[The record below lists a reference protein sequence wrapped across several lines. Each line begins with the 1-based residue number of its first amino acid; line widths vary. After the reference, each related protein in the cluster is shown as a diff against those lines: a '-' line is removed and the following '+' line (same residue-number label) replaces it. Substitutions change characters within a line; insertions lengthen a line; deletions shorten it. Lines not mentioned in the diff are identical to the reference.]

1 MKGKALKK
9 RRKKGCCF
17 HKKVTGKVVGLALL
31 NSPHNLEKGNKQKL
45 IKAHGESKLLS
56 YNTNPSP
63 ANHGGGIY
71 HTLYMAL

>member
-1 MKGKALKK
+1 M
-9 RRKKGCCF
+9 
-17 HKKVTGKVVGLALL
+17 GLALL